1 MSDLMWTI
9 SNSLINVVDAFF
21 LTMIPWTMTES
32 KRKKR
37 YAVATILILFFI
49 LNICN
54 AFVIGSVA
62 SIIGYSSVYLLVLLA
77 TRDKYLKTTIWI
89 TIAIITQ
96 IVIDISMASI
106 QTVASQKPD
115 YLTELYAQKSPAFI
129 ASCLFV
135 KAIDILF
142 FIIITKRKTNLF
154 PDDKSFIYYLTLP
167 VLSAIIGLIMTNQVV
182 NGQASGT
189 VFLLLTVFILLC
201 NVLSIMLIRSAAK
214 NTYEVE
220 QAQAQ
225 AQAKINQM
233 DRMQYIKLT
242 EKSDSIRAWKHDVRQ
257 VMNGALTMI
266 QQGRDEEAELILKS
280 KLSTM
285 QVETTAIKSGN
296 IIVDAILTK
305 MVDECFDKNIPL
317 IMRAEI
323 PSAIMSE
330 DDTCE
335 VLGTLL
341 DSAIDVSCK
350 QNDRKIDFMM
360 QGGEQF
366 RIQISTNAVLYSD
379 KEKNALKETENRI
392 SKVLSKY
399 NGIVSAKYDDE
410 QKVVVWT
417 LLVPLQ
423 KDIVWLT
430 TYVYDTTDV
439 VGETG
444 NEQTEKELV

>member
-220 QAQAQ
+220 QAK

-233 DRMQYIKLT
+233 DRMQYIKLA

-305 MVDECFDKNIPL
+305 VVDECLDKNVSL
-317 IMRAEI
+317 VMRVEI

-379 KEKNALKETENRI
+379 KEKNALKEMENRI
-392 SKVLSKY
+392 SKILSKY

-417 LLVPLQ
+417 LLIPLQ

-439 VGETG
+439 VGEAG
-444 NEQTEKELV
+444 NEQTQKELV

>member
-9 SNSLINVVDAFF
+9 SNGLINVVDAFF

-62 SIIGYSSVYLLVLLA
+62 NIIVYSSVYLLVLLA

-115 YLTELYAQKSPAFI
+115 YLTELYTQKSPAFI

-154 PDDKSFIYYLTLP
+154 PDDKSFICYLTLP

-189 VFLLLTVFILLC
+189 VFLLLTAFILLC
-201 NVLSIMLIRSAAK
+201 NALSIMLIRSAAK
-214 NTYEVE
+214 STYEAE
-220 QAQAQ
+220 QAK

-233 DRMQYIKLT
+233 DRMQYIKLA

-305 MVDECFDKNIPL
+305 MVDECLDKNIPL
-317 IMRAEI
+317 VMRAEI

-392 SKVLSKY
+392 SKILSKY

-439 VGETG
+439 VGETE

>member
-220 QAQAQ
+220 QAK

-233 DRMQYIKLT
+233 DRMQYNKLA
-242 EKSDSIRAWKHDVRQ
+242 EKSDSIRTWKHDVRQ

-305 MVDECFDKNIPL
+305 MVDECLDKNIPL
-317 IMRAEI
+317 VMRAEI

-410 QKVVVWT
+410 QKTVVWT

-439 VGETG
+439 VGEAG

>member
-201 NVLSIMLIRSAAK
+201 NVLSIMLIRSVAK

-220 QAQAQ
+220 QAK

-233 DRMQYIKLT
+233 DRMQYIKLA
-242 EKSDSIRAWKHDVRQ
+242 EKSDSIRTWKHDVRQ

-305 MVDECFDKNIPL
+305 MVDECLDKNIPL
-317 IMRAEI
+317 VMRAEI

-350 QNDRKIDFMM
+350 QNDRKIDFAM

-410 QKVVVWT
+410 QKTVVWT

>member
-220 QAQAQ
+220 QAK

-233 DRMQYIKLT
+233 DRMQYIKLA
-242 EKSDSIRAWKHDVRQ
+242 EKSDSIRTWKHDVRQ

-305 MVDECFDKNIPL
+305 MVDECLDKNIPL
-317 IMRAEI
+317 VMRAEI

-341 DSAIDVSCK
+341 DSAINVSCK

-392 SKVLSKY
+392 SKVLSQY

>member
-115 YLTELYAQKSPAFI
+115 YLAELYAQKSPAFI

-167 VLSAIIGLIMTNQVV
+167 VLSAIIGLVMTNQVV

-201 NVLSIMLIRSAAK
+201 NTLSIMLIRSVAK
-214 NTYEVE
+214 NTYEAE
-220 QAQAQ
+220 QAK

-233 DRMQYIKLT
+233 DRMQYIKLA

-305 MVDECFDKNIPL
+305 MVDECLDKNIPL
-317 IMRAEI
+317 VMRAEI

-350 QNDRKIDFMM
+350 QNNRKIDFAM

-366 RIQISTNAVLYSD
+366 RIQISTNAALYSD
-379 KEKNALKETENRI
+379 KEKNALKETENRV

-410 QKVVVWT
+410 RKVVAWT

-430 TYVYDTTDV
+430 TYIYDTTDV
-439 VGETG
+439 VGEIG
-444 NEQTEKELV
+444 DEQTEKELV

>member
-96 IVIDISMASI
+96 IVIDISMVSI

-220 QAQAQ
+220 QAK

-233 DRMQYIKLT
+233 DRMQYIKLA
-242 EKSDSIRAWKHDVRQ
+242 EKSDSIRTWKHDVRQ

-305 MVDECFDKNIPL
+305 MVDECLDKNIPL
-317 IMRAEI
+317 VMRAEI

-350 QNDRKIDFMM
+350 QNDRKIDFAM

-410 QKVVVWT
+410 QKTVVWT

>member
-142 FIIITKRKTNLF
+142 FIIITKRKTDLF

-220 QAQAQ
+220 QAK

-233 DRMQYIKLT
+233 DRMQYIKLA

>member
-220 QAQAQ
+220 QAK

-233 DRMQYIKLT
+233 DRMQYIKLA
-242 EKSDSIRAWKHDVRQ
+242 EKSDSIRTWKHDVRQ

-305 MVDECFDKNIPL
+305 MVDECLDKNIPL
-317 IMRAEI
+317 VMRAEI

-330 DDTCE
+330 DDTWE
-335 VLGTLL
+335 VLGSLL
-341 DSAIDVSCK
+341 VSAIDVSCK
-350 QNDRKIDFMM
+350 QNDSKIYFAM

-392 SKVLSKY
+392 SKVLSQY

>member
-201 NVLSIMLIRSAAK
+201 DVLSIMLIRSAAK

-220 QAQAQ
+220 QAK

-233 DRMQYIKLT
+233 DRMQYIKLA
-242 EKSDSIRAWKHDVRQ
+242 EKSDSIRTWKHDVRQ

-305 MVDECFDKNIPL
+305 MVDECLDKNIPL
-317 IMRAEI
+317 VMRAEI

-350 QNDRKIDFMM
+350 QNDRKIDFAM

>member
-106 QTVASQKPD
+106 QTVASQKPN

-220 QAQAQ
+220 QAK

-233 DRMQYIKLT
+233 DRMQYIKLA
-242 EKSDSIRAWKHDVRQ
+242 EKSDSIRTWKHDVRQ

-305 MVDECFDKNIPL
+305 MVDECLDKNIPL
-317 IMRAEI
+317 VMRAEI

-350 QNDRKIDFMM
+350 QNDRKIDFAM

-392 SKVLSKY
+392 SKVLSQY
-399 NGIVSAKYDDE
+399 NGIASAKYDDE

>member
-220 QAQAQ
+220 QAK

-233 DRMQYIKLT
+233 DRMQYIKLA
-242 EKSDSIRAWKHDVRQ
+242 EKSDSIRTWKHDVRQ

-305 MVDECFDKNIPL
+305 MVDECLDKNIPL
-317 IMRAEI
+317 VMRAEI

-360 QGGEQF
+360 QGGEKF

-444 NEQTEKELV
+444 NEQTEKELI

>member
-201 NVLSIMLIRSAAK
+201 NVLSIMLIRNAAK

-220 QAQAQ
+220 QAK

-233 DRMQYIKLT
+233 DRMQYIKLA

>member
-1 MSDLMWTI
+1 MSDLMWII
-9 SNSLINVVDAFF
+9 SNNLINVVDVLF
-21 LTMIPWTMTES
+21 LVLMPWIMVET
-32 KRKKR
+32 KRKKI
-37 YAVATILILFFI
+37 YAVAASLILFV
-49 LNICN
+49 LLEVCN
-54 AFVIGSVA
+54 VFVIGSTANAVF
-62 SIIGYSSVYLLVLLA
+62 YSCVYLVVLLA
-77 TRDKYLKTTIWI
+77 IREKYLKVAIWV
-89 TIAIITQ
+89 TVALVAQT
-96 IVIDISMASI
+96 VIDVIMVSI
-106 QTVASQKPD
+106 QTAISQDPN
-115 YLTELYAQKSPAFI
+115 YLVELNAQKSPVFI
-129 ASCLFV
+129 SICLFV
-135 KAIDILF
+135 KAVDIFF
-142 FIIITKRKTNLF
+142 FITVTKKKTYLF

-167 VLSAIIGLIMTNQVV
+167 ILSAVIGLIMINQMV

-201 NVLSIMLIRSAAK
+201 NTLSIMLIRSAAK
-214 NTYEVE
+214 NTYEAE
-220 QAQAQ
+220 QAK

-233 DRMQYIKLT
+233 DRMQYIKLA

-305 MVDECFDKNIPL
+305 MVDECLDKNIPL
-317 IMRAEI
+317 VMRAEI

-417 LLVPLQ
+417 LLIPLQ

-439 VGETG
+439 VGEAG
-444 NEQTEKELV
+444 NEQTQKELV

>member
-220 QAQAQ
+220 QAK

-233 DRMQYIKLT
+233 DRMQYIKLA
-242 EKSDSIRAWKHDVRQ
+242 EKSDSIRTWKHDVRQ

-305 MVDECFDKNIPL
+305 MVDECLDKNIPL
-317 IMRAEI
+317 VMRAEI

-410 QKVVVWT
+410 QKTVVWT

>member
-189 VFLLLTVFILLC
+189 VFLLLTMFILLC

-220 QAQAQ
+220 QAK

-233 DRMQYIKLT
+233 DRMQYIKLA

>member
-220 QAQAQ
+220 QAK

-233 DRMQYIKLT
+233 DRMQYIKLA

-305 MVDECFDKNIPL
+305 VVDECLDKNVSL
-317 IMRAEI
+317 VMRVEI

-330 DDTCE
+330 DDTCK

-379 KEKNALKETENRI
+379 KEKNALKEMENRI
-392 SKVLSKY
+392 SKILSKY

-417 LLVPLQ
+417 LLIPLQ

-439 VGETG
+439 VGEAG
-444 NEQTEKELV
+444 NEQTQKELV

>member
-220 QAQAQ
+220 QAK

-233 DRMQYIKLT
+233 DRMQYIKLA

-305 MVDECFDKNIPL
+305 MVDECLDKNVPL
-317 IMRAEI
+317 VMRAEI

-366 RIQISTNAVLYSD
+366 RIQISTNAALYSD

-410 QKVVVWT
+410 QKTVVWT

>member
-220 QAQAQ
+220 QAK

-233 DRMQYIKLT
+233 DRMQYIKLA

-305 MVDECFDKNIPL
+305 MVDECLDKNIPL
-317 IMRAEI
+317 VMRAEI

-341 DSAIDVSCK
+341 DSAINVSCK

-444 NEQTEKELV
+444 NEQTEKKLV

>member
-106 QTVASQKPD
+106 QTVASQKPN

-220 QAQAQ
+220 QAK

-233 DRMQYIKLT
+233 DRMQYIKLA
-242 EKSDSIRAWKHDVRQ
+242 EKSDSIRTWKHDVRQ

-305 MVDECFDKNIPL
+305 MVDKCLDKNIPL
-317 IMRAEI
+317 VMRAEI

-350 QNDRKIDFMM
+350 QNDRKIDFAM

-392 SKVLSKY
+392 SKVLSQY

>member
-220 QAQAQ
+220 QAK

-233 DRMQYIKLT
+233 DRMQYIKLAK
-242 EKSDSIRAWKHDVRQ
+242 KSDSIRAWKHDVRQ

>member
-220 QAQAQ
+220 QAK

-233 DRMQYIKLT
+233 DRMQYIKLA

>member
-220 QAQAQ
+220 QAK

-233 DRMQYIKLT
+233 DRMQYIKLA

-305 MVDECFDKNIPL
+305 VVDECLDKNVPL
-317 IMRAEI
+317 VMRVEI

-350 QNDRKIDFMM
+350 QSDRKIDFMM

-379 KEKNALKETENRI
+379 KEKNALKEMENRI
-392 SKVLSKY
+392 SKILSKY

-417 LLVPLQ
+417 LLIPLQ

-439 VGETG
+439 VGEAG
-444 NEQTEKELV
+444 NEQTQKELV

>member
-115 YLTELYAQKSPAFI
+115 YVTELYAQKSPAFI

-220 QAQAQ
+220 QAK

-233 DRMQYIKLT
+233 DRMQYIKLA

-305 MVDECFDKNIPL
+305 MVDECLDKNIPL
-317 IMRAEI
+317 VMRAEI

-335 VLGTLL
+335 VIGTLL
-341 DSAIDVSCK
+341 DSAINVSCK

-379 KEKNALKETENRI
+379 KEKNALKEMENRI

-399 NGIVSAKYDDE
+399 NGIVSAEYDDE

>member
-1 MSDLMWTI
+1 MSDLMWMI
-9 SNSLINVVDAFF
+9 SNNLINVVDVLFSV
-21 LTMIPWTMTES
+21 LIPWIMVET
-32 KRKKR
+32 KRKKI
-37 YAVATILILFFI
+37 YAVAASLIL
-49 LNICN
+49 LVLLGICN
-54 AFVIGSVA
+54 VFVIGSIANAVFCLC
-62 SIIGYSSVYLLVLLA
+62 VYLVVLLA
-77 TRDKYLKTTIWI
+77 IREKYLKVAIWV
-89 TIAIITQ
+89 TVALVAQT
-96 IVIDISMASI
+96 VIDVIMVSI
-106 QTVASQKPD
+106 QTAISQDPN
-115 YLTELYAQKSPAFI
+115 YLVKLNAQKSPVFI
-129 ASCLFV
+129 SICLFV
-135 KAIDILF
+135 KAVDIFF
-142 FIIITKRKTNLF
+142 FITVTKKKTHLF
-154 PDDKSFIYYLTLP
+154 PDDKSFMYYLTLP
-167 VLSAIIGLIMTNQVV
+167 ILSAIIGLIMVNQMV

-201 NVLSIMLIRSAAK
+201 NALSIMLIRSAAK
-214 NTYEVE
+214 NTYETE
-220 QAQAQ
+220 QAK

-233 DRMQYIKLT
+233 DRMQYIKLA

-317 IMRAEI
+317 VMRAEI

-360 QGGEQF
+360 QGGSNSEYRF
-366 RIQISTNAVLYSD
+366 RQMPFC
-379 KEKNALKETENRI
+379 
-392 SKVLSKY
+392 
-399 NGIVSAKYDDE
+399 IVIK
-410 QKVVVWT
+410 KRT
-417 LLVPLQ
+417 R
-423 KDIVWLT
+423 
-430 TYVYDTTDV
+430 
-439 VGETG
+439 
-444 NEQTEKELV
+444 

>member
-220 QAQAQ
+220 QAKV
-225 AQAKINQM
+225 QAKINQM
-233 DRMQYIKLT
+233 DRMQYIKLA

-399 NGIVSAKYDDE
+399 NGVVSAKYDDE

>member
-220 QAQAQ
+220 QAK

-233 DRMQYIKLT
+233 DRMQYIKLA
-242 EKSDSIRAWKHDVRQ
+242 EKSDSIRTWKHDVRQ

-305 MVDECFDKNIPL
+305 MVDECLDKNIPL
-317 IMRAEI
+317 VMRAEI

-350 QNDRKIDFMM
+350 QNDRKIDFAM

>member
-1 MSDLMWTI
+1 LDNDRI
-9 SNSLINVVDAFF
+9 
-21 LTMIPWTMTES
+21 
-32 KRKKR
+32 KKKKR

-189 VFLLLTVFILLC
+189 VFFLLTVFILLC

-220 QAQAQ
+220 QAK

-233 DRMQYIKLT
+233 DRMQYIKLA

-305 MVDECFDKNIPL
+305 MVDECLDKNIPL
-317 IMRAEI
+317 VMRAEI

-341 DSAIDVSCK
+341 DSAINVSCK

>member
-1 MSDLMWTI
+1 MSDLMWMI
-9 SNSLINVVDAFF
+9 SNNLINVVDVLF
-21 LTMIPWTMTES
+21 LVLMPWIMVET
-32 KRKKR
+32 KRKKI
-37 YAVATILILFFI
+37 YAVAASLILFV
-49 LNICN
+49 LLGVCN
-54 AFVIGSVA
+54 VFVIGSTANAVF
-62 SIIGYSSVYLLVLLA
+62 YSCVYLVVILA
-77 TRDKYLKTTIWI
+77 IREKYLKVAIWV
-89 TIAIITQ
+89 TVALVAQT
-96 IVIDISMASI
+96 VIDVIMVSI
-106 QTVASQKPD
+106 QTAISQDPN
-115 YLTELYAQKSPAFI
+115 YLVELNAQKSPIFI
-129 ASCLFV
+129 SICLFV
-135 KAIDILF
+135 KAVDIFF
-142 FIIITKRKTNLF
+142 FITVTKKKTYLF

-167 VLSAIIGLIMTNQVV
+167 ILSAIIGLIMINQMV

-201 NVLSIMLIRSAAK
+201 NALSIMLIRSAAK
-214 NTYEVE
+214 NTYETE
-220 QAQAQ
+220 QAK

-233 DRMQYIKLT
+233 DRMQYIKLA

-305 MVDECFDKNIPL
+305 MVDECLDKNIPL
-317 IMRAEI
+317 VMRAEI

-341 DSAIDVSCK
+341 DSAIDVSCR
-350 QNDRKIDFMM
+350 QNDRKIDFAM

-366 RIQISTNAVLYSD
+366 RIQISTNAALYSD
-379 KEKNALKETENRI
+379 KEKNALKETENRV

-410 QKVVVWT
+410 RKVVAWT

>member
-201 NVLSIMLIRSAAK
+201 DVLSIMLIRSAAK
-214 NTYEVE
+214 NTYEAE
-220 QAQAQ
+220 QAK

-233 DRMQYIKLT
+233 DRMQYIKLA

-305 MVDECFDKNIPL
+305 MVDECLDKNIPL
-317 IMRAEI
+317 VMRAEI

>member
-1 MSDLMWTI
+1 MSDSMWTI

-49 LNICN
+49 LNMCN

-62 SIIGYSSVYLLVLLA
+62 NIIAYSSVYLLVLLA

-106 QTVASQKPD
+106 QTAVSQKAD
-115 YLTELYAQKSPAFI
+115 YLAELYAQKSPAFI

-167 VLSAIIGLIMTNQVV
+167 VLSAIIGLVMTNQVV

-201 NVLSIMLIRSAAK
+201 NTLSIMLIRSAAK
-214 NTYEVE
+214 NTYEAE
-220 QAQAQ
+220 QAK

-233 DRMQYIKLT
+233 DRMQYIKLA

-305 MVDECFDKNIPL
+305 MVDECLDKNIPL
-317 IMRAEI
+317 VMRAEI

-350 QNDRKIDFMM
+350 QNNRKIDFAM

-366 RIQISTNAVLYSD
+366 RIQISTNAALYSD
-379 KEKNALKETENRI
+379 KEKNALKETENRV

-410 QKVVVWT
+410 RKVVAWT

-430 TYVYDTTDV
+430 TYIYDTTDV
-439 VGETG
+439 VGEIG
-444 NEQTEKELV
+444 DEQTEKELV

>member
-1 MSDLMWTI
+1 MSDLMWMI
-9 SNSLINVVDAFF
+9 SNNLINVVDVLFSV
-21 LTMIPWTMTES
+21 LIPWIMVET
-32 KRKKR
+32 KRKKI
-37 YAVATILILFFI
+37 YAVAASLILFV
-49 LNICN
+49 LLGICN
-54 AFVIGSVA
+54 VFVIGSIANAVFCLC
-62 SIIGYSSVYLLVLLA
+62 VYLVVLLA
-77 TRDKYLKTTIWI
+77 IREMYLKVAIWV
-89 TIAIITQ
+89 TVALVAQT
-96 IVIDISMASI
+96 VIDVIMVSI
-106 QTVASQKPD
+106 QTAISQDPN
-115 YLTELYAQKSPAFI
+115 YLVKLNAQKSPVFI
-129 ASCLFV
+129 SICLFV
-135 KAIDILF
+135 KAVDIFF
-142 FIIITKRKTNLF
+142 FITVTKKKTHLF
-154 PDDKSFIYYLTLP
+154 PDDKSFMYYLTLP
-167 VLSAIIGLIMTNQVV
+167 ILSAIIGLIMVNQMV
-182 NGQASGT
+182 NGQASGP

-201 NVLSIMLIRSAAK
+201 NALSIMLIRSAAK
-214 NTYEVE
+214 NTYETE
-220 QAQAQ
+220 QAK

-233 DRMQYIKLT
+233 DRMQYIKLA

-317 IMRAEI
+317 VMRAEI

-417 LLVPLQ
+417 LLVSLQ

>member
-9 SNSLINVVDAFF
+9 SNGLINVVDAFF

-62 SIIGYSSVYLLVLLA
+62 NIIVYSSVYLLVLLA

-115 YLTELYAQKSPAFI
+115 YLTELYTQKSPAFI

-189 VFLLLTVFILLC
+189 VFLLLTAFILLC
-201 NVLSIMLIRSAAK
+201 NALSIMLIRSAAK
-214 NTYEVE
+214 NTDEAE
-220 QAQAQ
+220 QAK

-233 DRMQYIKLT
+233 DRMQYIKLA

-296 IIVDAILTK
+296 IIIDAILTK
-305 MVDECFDKNIPL
+305 MVDECLDKNIPL
-317 IMRAEI
+317 VMRAEI

-350 QNDRKIDFMM
+350 QNDRKIDFAM

-410 QKVVVWT
+410 QKTVVWT

>member
-220 QAQAQ
+220 QAK

-233 DRMQYIKLT
+233 DRMQYIKLA

-399 NGIVSAKYDDE
+399 TGIVSAKYDDE

>member
-9 SNSLINVVDAFF
+9 SNGLINVVDAFF

-37 YAVATILILFFI
+37 YAVATIFILFFI

-62 SIIGYSSVYLLVLLA
+62 NIIVYSSVYLLVLLA

-115 YLTELYAQKSPAFI
+115 YLTELYTQKSPAFI

-189 VFLLLTVFILLC
+189 VFLLLTAFILLC
-201 NVLSIMLIRSAAK
+201 NALSIMLIRSAAK
-214 NTYEVE
+214 NTYEAE
-220 QAQAQ
+220 QAK

-233 DRMQYIKLT
+233 DRMQYIKLA

-296 IIVDAILTK
+296 IIIDAILTK
-305 MVDECFDKNIPL
+305 MVDECLDKNIPL
-317 IMRAEI
+317 VMRAEI

-350 QNDRKIDFMM
+350 QNDRKIDFAM

-410 QKVVVWT
+410 QKTVVWT

>member
-1 MSDLMWTI
+1 MSDLMWII
-9 SNSLINVVDAFF
+9 SNNLINVVDVLF
-21 LTMIPWTMTES
+21 LVLMPWIMVET
-32 KRKKR
+32 KRKKI
-37 YAVATILILFFI
+37 YAVAASLILFV
-49 LNICN
+49 LLEVCN
-54 AFVIGSVA
+54 VFVMGSTANAVF
-62 SIIGYSSVYLLVLLA
+62 YSCVYLVVLLA
-77 TRDKYLKTTIWI
+77 IREKYLKVAIWV
-89 TIAIITQ
+89 TVALVAQT
-96 IVIDISMASI
+96 VIDVIMVSI
-106 QTVASQKPD
+106 QTAISQDPN
-115 YLTELYAQKSPAFI
+115 YLVELNAQKSPVFI
-129 ASCLFV
+129 SICLFV
-135 KAIDILF
+135 KAVDIFF
-142 FIIITKRKTNLF
+142 FITVTKKKTYLF

-167 VLSAIIGLIMTNQVV
+167 ILSAVIGLIMINQMV

-220 QAQAQ
+220 RAK
-225 AQAKINQM
+225 AQAKINQI
-233 DRMQYIKLT
+233 DRMQYIKLA

-305 MVDECFDKNIPL
+305 MVDECLDKNIPL
-317 IMRAEI
+317 VMRAEI

-350 QNDRKIDFMM
+350 QNNRKIDFAM

-366 RIQISTNAVLYSD
+366 RIRISTNAALYSD

-399 NGIVSAKYDDE
+399 NGVVSAKYDDE

-439 VGETG
+439 VGEAG
-444 NEQTEKELV
+444 NEQTQKELV

>member
-77 TRDKYLKTTIWI
+77 TKDKYLKTTIWI

-220 QAQAQ
+220 QAK

-233 DRMQYIKLT
+233 DRMQYIKLA

-305 MVDECFDKNIPL
+305 MVDECLDKNIPL
-317 IMRAEI
+317 VMRAEI

-350 QNDRKIDFMM
+350 QNDRKIDFAM

-392 SKVLSKY
+392 STVLSKY

>member
-96 IVIDISMASI
+96 IVIDISMVSI

-220 QAQAQ
+220 QAK

-233 DRMQYIKLT
+233 DRMQYIKLA
-242 EKSDSIRAWKHDVRQ
+242 EKSDSIRTWKHDVRQ

-305 MVDECFDKNIPL
+305 MVDECLDKNIPL
-317 IMRAEI
+317 VMRAEI

-350 QNDRKIDFMM
+350 QNDRKIDFAM

-392 SKVLSKY
+392 SKVLSQY

>member
-220 QAQAQ
+220 QAK

-233 DRMQYIKLT
+233 DRMQYIKLA

-317 IMRAEI
+317 IMMAEI

>member
-189 VFLLLTVFILLC
+189 VFLLLTAFILLC
-201 NVLSIMLIRSAAK
+201 NALSIMLIRSAAK
-214 NTYEVE
+214 NTYEAE
-220 QAQAQ
+220 QAK

-233 DRMQYIKLT
+233 DRMQYIKLA

-296 IIVDAILTK
+296 IIIDAILTK
-305 MVDECFDKNIPL
+305 MVDECLDKNIPL
-317 IMRAEI
+317 VMRAEI

-410 QKVVVWT
+410 QKTVVWT

-439 VGETG
+439 VGEAG